1 MYQMFLRPFTR
12 EGKLKAAEKKL
23 PMLAELGID
32 IVYLCPICLQDDD
45 MDRSGWS
52 PRHHVSKSEDP
63 RNPYRI
69 KDYFTVDP
77 EYGTDQDLHDFVATA
92 HGLGLRVLLD
102 IVFFHCGPTAVFLKE
117 HPAFVQR
124 EPNGEIK
131 NGQWRFPM
139 LNFECNELREYLWDN
154 LEYWLREFKV
164 DGYRCDV
171 ASCVPLDFWEEA
183 RRRMERVNPEVIVLS
198 EGERRTEPEF
208 AFDMNYTFAWNNRT
222 VVPVFARKLP
232 AAKLREVWEQQHRE
246 FPEGARLIR
255 YTDNHDIA
263 NDAFE
268 NRPERAWGFD
278 GMNAALTL
286 LFTIDGIPFVYNGQE
301 IADGDR
307 HSIYKGVG
315 SSIEWARADSDTG
328 RARFALVRKLCE
340 LRHTEPALFDG
351 ALTWLDNAA
360 PEAVLSFVRESGE
373 DRILVVINA
382 RGEAVNTSLQ
392 LPDGETYEPLLSS
405 GAALAGGT
413 AALSPFGYVVAKR
426 QQR

>member
-1 MYQMFLRPFTR
+1 MYQMFLRPFTPA
-12 EGKLKAAEKKL
+12 GTLKAAERKL

-52 PRHHVSKSEDP
+52 PRHHVSTSADP

-77 EYGTDQDLHDFVATA
+77 EYGTAQDLHDFVATA

-102 IVFFHCGPTAVFLKE
+102 IVFFHCGPTAVFLNE

-124 EPNGEIK
+124 EQSGEIK

-139 LNFECNELREYLWDN
+139 LNFDCTELREYLWDN
-154 LEYWLREFKV
+154 LEYWLREFNV

-171 ASCVPLDFWEEA
+171 ASCVPLDFWDEA
-183 RRRMERVNPEVIVLS
+183 RRRMERVNPEVIMLS
-198 EGERRTEPEF
+198 EGERQAEPEF

-222 VVPVFARKLP
+222 VLPVFAGKMP
-232 AAKLREVWEQQHRE
+232 AAKLREVWEQQQRA
-246 FPEGARLIR
+246 FPEGTRFIR

-301 IADGDR
+301 IADGGR

-315 SSIEWARADSDTG
+315 SPIEWARADSDTG

-360 PEAVLSFVRESGE
+360 PDAVVAFVRDAGE
-373 DRILVVINA
+373 ARILVVINA

-392 LPDGETYEPLLSS
+392 LPAGETYEPLLSA

-413 AALSPFGYVVAKR
+413 AALAPFGYVVAKR